1 MKEEIL
7 PDDVFIEMSYEFLIF
22 ALCRDFSF
30 HVESLVQSWLSFWL
44 AYHKSFEAGYRLV
57 FSISFF

>member
-7 PDDVFIEMSYEFLIF
+7 PDDAFIEMSYEFLIF

-30 HVESLVQSWLSFWL
+30 QVENLVQS
-44 AYHKSFEAGYRLV
+44 
-57 FSISFF
+57 